1 MKIKTEET
9 LRKKDL
15 DKFYQ
20 TLVDQINAEL
30 ANVKKKVEEDLTC
43 QSFIFL
49 FTDREAE
56 SCGGAGEAEETA
68 ERDGGAAEEEG
79 GRGGGGEAA
88 GGGAEAEGGDGGK
101 EEGGGGEETTTGG
114 L

>member
-30 ANVKKKVEEDLTC
+30 ANVKKKVSPALTL
-43 QSFIFL
+43 QALIFL
-49 FTDREAE
+49 FTD
-56 SCGGAGEAEETA
+56 
-68 ERDGGAAEEEG
+68 
-79 GRGGGGEAA
+79 
-88 GGGAEAEGGDGGK
+88 
-101 EEGGGGEETTTGG
+101 
-114 L
+114 

>member
-15 DKFYQ
+15 DKYYQ

-30 ANVKKKVEEDLTC
+30 ANVKKKVEEGLTW
-43 QSFIFL
+43 QG
-49 FTDREAE
+49 FTFY
-56 SCGGAGEAEETA
+56 S
-68 ERDGGAAEEEG
+68 
-79 GRGGGGEAA
+79 
-88 GGGAEAEGGDGGK
+88 
-101 EEGGGGEETTTGG
+101 